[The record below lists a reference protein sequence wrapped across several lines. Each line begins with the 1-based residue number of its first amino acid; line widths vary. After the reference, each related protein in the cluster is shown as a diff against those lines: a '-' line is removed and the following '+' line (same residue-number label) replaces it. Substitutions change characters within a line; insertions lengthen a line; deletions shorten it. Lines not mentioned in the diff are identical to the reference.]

1 MASTS
6 KNEPKLTEID
16 DNDRYTLFDV
26 EYPNGDKG
34 QAILCKSCSR
44 ISWNENGPNTV
55 SAHARATTK
64 DVRIASLPLDHPC
77 HQISAIQH

>member
-1 MASTS
+1 MVSTS
-6 KNEPKLTEID
+6 KNEPSLTEID

-44 ISWNENGPNTV
+44 ISWNEND
-55 SAHARATTK
+55 AKHRFC
-64 DVRIASLPLDHPC
+64 PC
-77 HQISAIQH
+77 KGYHERR